1 MLQRAYR
8 RHRRAVHAQLELLV
22 RQVRRFEK
30 QLQSPP
36 LEMLRGDSSPEP
48 QAEPQMA
55 QVETVEVEAV
65 QAEMV
70 TAETIGA
77 EVAQAEAL
85 DMESGDHLLD
95 GARGLSEETLVETAL
110 RHIYHRLRHH
120 VRMESFYYRCCDAY
134 REVHSMIDVLTN
146 GAQAAGLDAPAE
158 PSHGPAI
165 PAISLVEGGGVVLH
179 VDLSTKS
186 AKTIVSMSK
195 TRPEPPKQLIGR
207 GWPKLGAALRH
218 DLALKEA
225 SGEPA
230 GRATLYSTQDRPRA
244 AQRLRPRQAAVA
256 HREPPAAVEGRH
268 AGARARRRAR
278 KVSHQTP
285 LQSRLASPRLASPRL
300 ASPRLASPRLA
311 SPPPPRL
318 PRLPPHPHLLTHL
331 SNPPHSL
338 ALYLHH
344 IRALGGSQG
353 GLDRMA
359 TALSLQVSKCNEYS
373 KKYSKS

>member
-1 MLQRAYR
+1 
-8 RHRRAVHAQLELLV
+8 
-22 RQVRRFEK
+22 
-30 QLQSPP
+30 
-36 LEMLRGDSSPEP
+36 
-48 QAEPQMA
+48 
-55 QVETVEVEAV
+55 
-65 QAEMV
+65 
-70 TAETIGA
+70 
-77 EVAQAEAL
+77 
-85 DMESGDHLLD
+85 MESGDHLLD

-230 GRATLYSTQDRPRA
+230 GRRLWPKAGPRLGHGRRRGRGEGREGQTAGAAAAHRA
-244 AQRLRPRQAAVA
+244 ARGGGRRPGRCSC
-256 HREPPAAVEGRH
+256 PAA
-268 AGARARRRAR
+268 A
-278 KVSHQTP
+278 
-285 LQSRLASPRLASPRL
+285 
-300 ASPRLASPRLA
+300 
-311 SPPPPRL
+311 PPRV
-318 PRLPPHPHLLTHL
+318 RRGA
-331 SNPPHSL
+331 SRS
-338 ALYLHH
+338 
-344 IRALGGSQG
+344 
-353 GLDRMA
+353 
-359 TALSLQVSKCNEYS
+359 
-373 KKYSKS
+373 